1 MALEFSRLGGFWFF
15 DFDGCN
21 GHTSSYSHQSHRDRS
36 PDHCFTINIV
46 FDIGNIVFGLFF
58 SGKKEEHI
66 TPLSTGAIST
76 ARFPKRPLPVL
87 PEPRARLSQRYVA
100 TICMKKIKIPTIE
113 DIEQRYVE
121 LLKLIEDNPKEKMLV
136 QTKAGALCLSIHMRA
151 AHLERQLDGD
161 LEKKMLL
168 QKTVNDLKNLEKSL
182 PFKSFSTSVEEIKEY
197 LVPSFEL
204 FKRTLKKT

>member
-1 MALEFSRLGGFWFF
+1 
-15 DFDGCN
+15 
-21 GHTSSYSHQSHRDRS
+21 
-36 PDHCFTINIV
+36 
-46 FDIGNIVFGLFF
+46 
-58 SGKKEEHI
+58 
-66 TPLSTGAIST
+66 
-76 ARFPKRPLPVL
+76 
-87 PEPRARLSQRYVA
+87 
-100 TICMKKIKIPTIE
+100 MKKIKIPTIE